1 MAHSTSGRWAGRPVG
16 RRTAPP
22 DGAVI
27 VDELTPEIASL
38 LRNASVRPPPVWF
51 LAAAGGAPDPRWHP
65 LPVAGD
71 GSVGVYVPVNPM
83 AERHRHHG
91 FGFTGYHL
99 VLSGRAAAEDEPPAE
114 VAWLSAAFP
123 DEHVVL
129 VEQAAASAWRARALR
144 GRVSVDT
151 RMDLWRLLAHAAVCV
166 DLGPGGLV
174 ARECIEALRLGT
186 PVVAPVRRRPRRRS
200 GRRGRRRHLRRCGRA
215 RRRGRCA
222 ARRSDAPGRVRAR
235 ATPRRC
241 AARRSGSERRTAGS
255 TAGRGVSR
263 RRAPSTSS
271 CRARGRSTGRL
282 TCVRTCRDLP
292 RRPATMRRPKDQAAV
307 TFFFAMTDISLRLR
321 WTAP

>member
-1 MAHSTSGRWAGRPVG
+1 MGERPTVVISARWHQRTSEAAFVVRSLAGAASRHGPVSVLVTGEAGGPDGAFDLGSLGRPP
-16 RRTAPP
+16 RWPAECPP

-27 VDELTPEIASL
+27 VDELTPDIASL
-38 LRNASVRPPPVWF
+38 LRDASVRPPPVWF
-51 LAAAGGAPDPRWHP
+51 LAAAGGAPDPGWHP

-91 FGFTGYHL
+91 FGFTGYLL
-99 VLSGRAAAEDEPPAE
+99 VLSGRAAAEDEPPPE
-114 VAWLSAAFP
+114 VAWLSAAFT

-186 PVVAPVRRRPRRRS
+186 PVVAPAGGAPVAALAAAGAAVTYGDAGELVDAVGALRDAPTRQAAS
-200 GRRGRRRHLRRCGRA
+200 ERGRRHADAQHGDPA
-215 RRRGRCA
+215 R
-222 ARRSDAPGRVRAR
+222 SV
-235 ATPRRC
+235 
-241 AARRSGSERRTAGS
+241 ERLGQLLGGA
-255 TAGRGVSR
+255 
-263 RRAPSTSS
+263 
-271 CRARGRSTGRL
+271 
-282 TCVRTCRDLP
+282 
-292 RRPATMRRPKDQAAV
+292 
-307 TFFFAMTDISLRLR
+307 
-321 WTAP
+321 

>member
-1 MAHSTSGRWAGRPVG
+1 MGERPTVVISARWHERTSEAAFVIRSLAGAASRHGPVSVLVTDEATGPDGAFDLGSLGRPP
-16 RRTAPP
+16 RWPADAPP

-38 LRNASVRPPPVWF
+38 LRNANVRPPSVWF
-51 LAAAGGAPDPRWHP
+51 LPAAGGAPDPRWHP

-71 GSVGVYVPVNPM
+71 GSVGVYVPVNPL

-99 VLSGRAAAEDEPPAE
+99 VLSGRTAAEDEPPDE

-129 VEQAAASAWRARALR
+129 VEQAVASAWRARALR

-166 DLGPGGLV
+166 DLGPGDLV

-186 PVVAPVRRRPRRRS
+186 PVVAPS
-200 GRRGRRRHLRRCGRA
+200 GGGPVAALAGAAAAVTYGDPGELVDAVGALRDAPTRQAASERGRRHADAQHGDPA
-215 RRRGRCA
+215 R
-222 ARRSDAPGRVRAR
+222 SV
-235 ATPRRC
+235 
-241 AARRSGSERRTAGS
+241 ERLGQLLGGA
-255 TAGRGVSR
+255 
-263 RRAPSTSS
+263 
-271 CRARGRSTGRL
+271 
-282 TCVRTCRDLP
+282 
-292 RRPATMRRPKDQAAV
+292 
-307 TFFFAMTDISLRLR
+307 
-321 WTAP
+321 